1 MLFMSSYKNILV
13 GIDGSKQS
21 EMALDKGI
29 IAAMQNDAKLILLSV
44 VNGERYPNTSTVGYG
59 FIDRSVYDTAVN
71 EMKKKLVEFKEKAE
85 SAGVKDVETEV
96 KIGNAKLEL
105 GTDYP
110 KAHDVDLIVVG
121 ATGLNV
127 IGRMIV
133 GSTSTYIIREAP
145 CDVMVVKT
153 DSDNKEV
160 DLQRTTYPE
169 I

>member
-1 MLFMSSYKNILV
+1 MSSYKNILV